1 MSSPVSV
8 VLVTAPDVR
17 VGREL
22 GRQLVDEGLVACVN
36 VVPGVHSIYRWQ
48 GRVEESGECLLV
60 MKLRAAGVGRLRDR
74 VQALH
79 PYDLPEVVALS
90 VEGGSQPYL
99 DWVVAEST
107 PRGEP
112 SAT

>member
-1 MSSPVSV
+1 MSSAVSV
-8 VLVTAPDVR
+8 VLVTVPDVR

-36 VVPGVHSIYRWQ
+36 VVPGVRSIYRWQ
-48 GRVEESGECLLV
+48 GKVEESDECLLV
-60 MKLRAAGVGRLRDR
+60 MKLRRAGVGPVRER

-79 PYDLPEVVALS
+79 PYDLPEVLALP
-90 VEGGSQPYL
+90 VEDGSQPYL

-107 PRGEP
+107 PRGES